1 MAGDTPYST
10 MLSKLYYSKTKEG
23 EKTQV
28 AYVQEIPDF
37 DPAPEGI
44 QWSALDTDYTGQAPG
59 RRSADA
65 IPVPILFTEEQHD
78 ELKALDKTK
87 DYYWFILLP
96 EETAVQTGKPVCFYF
111 QAKARIGMNALA
123 VDEMLQETLTL
134 YKSTAVEESK
144 GLPTTSGVGG

>member
-1 MAGDTPYST
+1 MERGTPYST
-10 MLSKLYYSKTKEG
+10 MLSKLYYSTELTG

-28 AYVQEIPDF
+28 AWVQEIPEF

-44 QWSALDTDYTGQAPG
+44 EFSALDTDYTGQVPG

-65 IPVPILFTEEQHD
+65 IAIPILFTEAQHD
-78 ELKALDKTK
+78 TLKALDKTK

-96 EETAVQTGKPVCFYF
+96 EETASQTGKPLCFSF
-111 QAKARIGMNALA
+111 QAKVRLGMAALS

-144 GLPTTSGVGG
+144 GLPTT

>member
-1 MAGDTPYST
+1 MAGNTPYST
-10 MLSKLYYSKTKEG
+10 MLSKLYYSETKEG

-44 QWSALDTDYTGQAPG
+44 EFSALDTDYTGQVPG

-65 IPVPILFTEEQHD
+65 IAVPVLFTEEQHD

-96 EETAVQTGKPVCFYF
+96 EETASQTGKPVCFYF
-111 QAKARIGMNALA
+111 QAKVRLGMNALA

>member
-10 MLSKLYYSKTKEG
+10 MLSKLYYSETETG

-37 DPAPEGI
+37 DSAPEGVE
-44 QWSALDTDYTGQAPG
+44 WSALDTDYVGQAPG
-59 RRSADA
+59 RRSAEPIA
-65 IPVPILFTEEQHD
+65 IPVLFTEEQHD
-78 ELKALDKTK
+78 ELKALSKTT

-96 EETAVQTGKPVCFYF
+96 EETATQTGKPVCFYF
-111 QAKARIGMNALA
+111 QAKVRLGMNALA

-134 YKSTAVEESK
+134 YKSTEVQESK
-144 GLPTTSGVGG
+144 GLPTA